1 MPEKMFVTVWGLQ
14 KAEIEAHCFGSCKK
28 VIFGILMDEQLGG
41 LSHCFEANCPFVEK
55 EMAEP
60 FGEVNGTNVYLRKL
74 TAAQQNSHLTGGGL
88 CAQCGSPAWTHS
100 VRDHAFVEPH
110 HPQVA

>member
-1 MPEKMFVTVWGLQ
+1 MANNLGQPTIQDVSNVMCDQ
-14 KAEIEAHCFGSCKK
+14 CNA
-28 VIFGILMDEQLGG
+28 VICLG
-41 LSHCFEANCPFVEK
+41 CP
-55 EMAEP
+55 
-60 FGEVNGTNVYLRKL
+60 VYELDKHAR
-74 TAAQQNSHLTGGGL
+74 AQQNAHLTGGGL

>member
-1 MPEKMFVTVWGLQ
+1 MDELKKKLEELLEAHTK
-14 KAEIEAHCFGSCKK
+14 KAVVSCDENCMCWEIESLLCDLDMQA
-28 VIFGILMDEQLGG
+28 
-41 LSHCFEANCPFVEK
+41 EK
-55 EMAEP
+55 
-60 FGEVNGTNVYLRKL
+60 
-74 TAAQQNSHLTGGGL
+74 AAQQNAHLTGGGL